1 MAACAPLSYKILA
14 KTQTSA
20 LPACIA
26 QLVKKCLNKLVNEYA
41 SSPPHDA
48 FSGFSS
54 GNYIFR
60 KMLSCPHRTRCWI
73 RLKIREGSTLFL
85 YFAPIVLDGGAS
97 ALRSI
102 RLPALNRG
110 AYGEWISTLS
120 SSPKGFRQSRPLP
133 AGIALNDAGVL
144 QSAPNPASAA
154 LFFSLIFDTFHRP
167 YALQR
172 ILCSVPVVLDGIW
185 RQLSRSASLPCE
197 GQAALL
203 RFAQE
208 IPPSSLCRLFRRPAG

>member
-60 KMLSCPHRTRCWI
+60 KMLSCPHRTRCWM
-73 RLKIREGSTLFL
+73 RLKIREG
-85 YFAPIVLDGGAS
+85 
-97 ALRSI
+97 
-102 RLPALNRG
+102 
-110 AYGEWISTLS
+110 STLS

-133 AGIALNDAGVL
+133 AGNALNDAGAER
-144 QSAPNPASAA
+144 APNPVFAA
-154 LFFSLIFDTFHRP
+154 AQSPLFSSSLIFDTFHRP

-185 RQLSRSASLPCE
+185 RQLSRSAPLPCE

-203 RFAQE
+203 
-208 IPPSSLCRLFRRPAG
+208 CRLFRRPAE

>member
-20 LPACIA
+20 LPAGIA
-26 QLVKKCLNKLVNEYA
+26 QLVKKCLNKLVNEHA

-48 FSGFSS
+48 FSGFRS

-73 RLKIREGSTLFL
+73 RLKIREGSTL
-85 YFAPIVLDGGAS
+85 
-97 ALRSI
+97 
-102 RLPALNRG
+102 
-110 AYGEWISTLS
+110 S
-120 SSPKGFRQSRPLP
+120 SSPKDFRQSRPLP
-133 AGIALNDAGVL
+133 AGNALNDAGAER
-144 QSAPNPASAA
+144 APNPAIAA

-185 RQLSRSASLPCE
+185 RQLSRSTPLPCE

-203 RFAQE
+203 
-208 IPPSSLCRLFRRPAG
+208 CRLFRRPAG

>member
-1 MAACAPLSYKILA
+1 MLLTSLCRVLLPAAFRDEPKTGTAERVMNPGSPLTFSGRRIRPKRPPA
-14 KTQTSA
+14 RRSHTKSSPKHRRRP

-26 QLVKKCLNKLVNEYA
+26 QLVKKCLIKLVNEYA

-48 FSGFSS
+48 FSGFRS
-54 GNYIFR
+54 GNGIFRR
-60 KMLSCPHRTRCWI
+60 KMLSCPHRTRCWM
-73 RLKIREGSTLFL
+73 RLKIREGS
-85 YFAPIVLDGGAS
+85 P
-97 ALRSI
+97 
-102 RLPALNRG
+102 
-110 AYGEWISTLS
+110 LS
-120 SSPKGFRQSRPLP
+120 SSPKVFRQSRPLP

-144 QSAPNPASAA
+144 QSAPNPSSAA

-185 RQLSRSASLPCE
+185 RQLSRSAPLPCE

-203 RFAQE
+203 
-208 IPPSSLCRLFRRPAG
+208 CRLFRRPAG

>member
-60 KMLSCPHRTRCWI
+60 KMLSCPP
-73 RLKIREGSTLFL
+73 SYTLL
-85 YFAPIVLDGGAS
+85 
-97 ALRSI
+97 
-102 RLPALNRG
+102 
-110 AYGEWISTLS
+110 
-120 SSPKGFRQSRPLP
+120 
-133 AGIALNDAGVL
+133 
-144 QSAPNPASAA
+144 
-154 LFFSLIFDTFHRP
+154 DTFEN
-167 YALQR
+167 
-172 ILCSVPVVLDGIW
+172 
-185 RQLSRSASLPCE
+185 SRGFDPFELAEGFTTVSAM
-197 GQAALL
+197 A
-203 RFAQE
+203 
-208 IPPSSLCRLFRRPAG
+208 RRHCFE